1 MWNVIITLASVG
13 YGDIYPKSFYGRII
27 GVIITFW
34 GLFTVST
41 FVVTITNLL
50 EFDESENKAYKMLLN
65 LYYKRDMKQQAV
77 DLCQIAYKLKIK

>member
-13 YGDIYPKSFYGRII
+13 YGEIFPKSFYGRII

-50 EFDESENKAYKMLLN
+50 EFDESEHKAYTMLLN
-65 LYYKRDMKQQAV
+65 LYYKKNMK
-77 DLCQIAYKLKIK
+77 

>member
-1 MWNVIITLASVG
+1 MQIFEREVDPNFGNITTAMWNVIITLASVG
-13 YGDIYPKSFYGRII
+13 YGEIYPKSFYGRII

-50 EFDESENKAYKMLLN
+50 EFDETELKAYKMLL
-65 LYYKRDMKQQAV
+65 
-77 DLCQIAYKLKIK
+77 KL